1 MNCARYQFLASA
13 GLAGD
18 QNAGVGWRDF
28 GNVREHLFQGHRTS
42 HNLLEHGCFVEL
54 FAQRNILVLEPLLRR
69 LAILDI
75 GSGDIP
81 AAEAS
86 VFIPKRVPA
95 SEKPAI
101 FPVLSE

>member
-1 MNCARYQFLASA
+1 MNRARNQFLTSA
-13 GLAGD
+13 RLAGD
-18 QNAGVGWRDF
+18 QNAGVGRRDLAYA
-28 GNVREHLFQGHRTS
+28 GEHLFQGRRTS

-54 FAQRNILVLEPLLRR
+54 FAQRNILVQKPLLRR

-81 AAEAS
+81 TGEAS
-86 VFIPKRVPA
+86 VFIPQRVPA

-101 FPVLSE
+101 RSDR